1 MLANSLI
8 MPAKSLELRHTIALI
23 RELEAEIEGIE
34 TEIRTVM
41 ETIQRPITTLP
52 GIDLRMGAM
61 ILA

>member
-41 ETIQRPITTLP
+41 ETIQHPITTLP